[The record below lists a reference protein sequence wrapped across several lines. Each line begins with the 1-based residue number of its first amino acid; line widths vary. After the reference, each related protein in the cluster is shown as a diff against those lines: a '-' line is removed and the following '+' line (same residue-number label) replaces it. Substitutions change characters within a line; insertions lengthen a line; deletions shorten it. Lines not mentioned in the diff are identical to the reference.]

1 MSNVPGKVL
10 KTDQADFLEL
20 SQELL
25 EKGGL
30 LRFQAHGR
38 SMYPFIKD
46 GDIILVEPRNGDSVG
61 IGDIIF
67 YRRLDGSLAAH
78 RLIKKIGTKDRTI
91 LFTKGDSLKYI
102 DSPVTCGQVMG
113 RVIRIEGNGRRFNL
127 DKWPG
132 QFFGLFV
139 AWTAR
144 GRYPNQRRVVRYIDR
159 LGRLLLGRCLK

>member
-1 MSNVPGKVL
+1 MSKVPGKVL
-10 KTDQADFLEL
+10 NTDQADFLEL

-25 EKGGL
+25 DRGGL

-38 SMYPFIKD
+38 SMYPFIKN

-67 YRRLDGSLAAH
+67 YRRPDGSLAAH
-78 RLIKKIGTKDRTI
+78 RLIKITGTKNRTI
-91 LFTKGDSLKYI
+91 LFTKGDSLKYT
-102 DSPVTCGQVMG
+102 DPPVTSGQVMG
-113 RVIRIEGNGRRFNL
+113 RVIVIEGNGRQFKLN
-127 DKWPG
+127 KWPG
-132 QFFGLFV
+132 HVFGRLV

-159 LGRLLLGRCLK
+159 FGRLLLGRRIK